1 MHDGSDDA
9 TAPATSRGCLGFVTL
24 DGAGNLLDAD
34 ERARWML
41 DCGDALRLGAGGL
54 RALRASDDARLTAAI
69 RAARMEGAA
78 CPLLTIPRRSGGS
91 AYLVSIA
98 RCGAP
103 AKVHVAILDPA
114 EPCALPADLLRA
126 LYGLTTMQAR
136 VAERIAAGDRLATAA
151 GKLGIQVVTARTHLG
166 VVYRKTGTRSAADL
180 VRALTLALMASE
192 WSARLA
198 AS

>member
-1 MHDGSDDA
+1 MHDGCGETTGSA
-9 TAPATSRGCLGFVTL
+9 ASRGCLGFVTL

-34 ERARWML
+34 ERARSMV
-41 DCGDALRLGAGGL
+41 DCGDALRLDVDGL

-69 RAARMEGAA
+69 RAARMAGAA

-91 AYLVSIA
+91 AYLVAIA

-103 AKVHVAILDPA
+103 GKVHIAILDPT

-126 LYGLTTMQAR
+126 LYGLTAMQAR
-136 VAERIAAGDRLATAA
+136 VAERIAAGDRLVAAA
-151 GKLGIQVVTARTHLG
+151 GKLGIKVVTARTHLG